1 MRTFIIGLS
10 LFFLLAQKPVFAD
23 DKDKLVGS
31 WKLLSWVMEDDVT
44 KEQKPLY
51 GEHPHGFAIFTPTN
65 RGMFVLTGEGRVK
78 SPQTDTERGA
88 ALRSM
93 VAYTGKIRIEG
104 SKFITTVDTA
114 WNETWVGT
122 EQLRNFRI
130 EGDRLYIVAMS
141 QPQPNFDNRL
151 MHGVLMFER
160 EK

>member
-10 LFFLLAQKPVFAD
+10 VLFFFAQKPVLAD
-23 DKDKLVGS
+23 DKDKLAGS

-51 GEHPHGFAIFTPTN
+51 GAHPHGYAIFTATG
-65 RGMFVLTGEGRVK
+65 RGMFVLTGEGRIK
-78 SPQTDTERGA
+78 SPQTDAERGA

-130 EGDRLYIVAMS
+130 EGDRLYVVAMS
-141 QPQPNFDNRL
+141 QPQPNFDNKL
-151 MHGVLMFER
+151 MHGVLVFER